1 MKRLM
6 LLSVL
11 ALLFGAALAFG
22 TGTDAGDVEGPATG
36 TVPAGRYNESPML
49 AQLVAAGELP
59 PVDERLPN
67 EPAVLWPYAVDN
79 PEIGKY
85 GGTLQVFAVD
95 NGPWCDLCEETERS
109 PYILATN
116 EDGEILPNI
125 IAGYDVSADEK
136 IYTLHMREGMK
147 WSDGAPFVPEDF
159 IFHWQDMHLNASVD
173 SWFNG
178 SEPLDRMEK
187 TGDYTLRL
195 VFSEPYP
202 IWPFNGVSW
211 RGGDWMRY
219 TPSHYMKKWHIDH
232 NPDANELAVEEGYE
246 NWAEA
251 FNDHW
256 NVNPSSDLDK
266 PMLQHWIFEEF
277 TSTYRTF
284 VRNPYYF
291 AVDRAGNQLPY
302 IDRVVSTI
310 VDPEVNQL
318 RIISGEA
325 DIAFMNTSFA
335 NYPLYKE
342 NEDEGGY
349 RVNLIPGMTGAIVSY
364 YPNQNHPDPVQREIY
379 SDVRFRRALSIAI
392 DRDEINESVFFGVAT
407 PRQATIPSAAV
418 YYKPEWGEAHPYAGY
433 DPGVANRLLD
443 EAGLTERDQD
453 GFRKRSDGQTLQLIV
468 QYNSSVSPDVVT
480 VHELVKEFWEDVGV
494 KVLLKPTAQSL
505 RDELYQAGEYDIG
518 TGGQYEHEFKW
529 YIVSPEAGYG
539 YPQYNAYLQAELDIE
554 QGNATLADYDGGVL
568 PGWEP
573 TEDARRYFDLQVIKY
588 AAEFR
593 SDEYLEAL
601 EEMFDLVAETVPSI
615 GTVGM
620 VPSPYVANK
629 NIGNVN
635 NEVFWCAAGL
645 YESGN
650 YLSFFLFF
658 K

>member
-1 MKRLM
+1 
-6 LLSVL
+6 
-11 ALLFGAALAFG
+11 
-22 TGTDAGDVEGPATG
+22 
-36 TVPAGRYNESPML
+36 
-49 AQLVAAGELP
+49 
-59 PVDERLPN
+59 
-67 EPAVLWPYAVDN
+67 
-79 PEIGKY
+79 
-85 GGTLQVFAVD
+85 
-95 NGPWCDLCEETERS
+95 
-109 PYILATN
+109 
-116 EDGEILPNI
+116 
-125 IAGYDVSADEK
+125 
-136 IYTLHMREGMK
+136 
-147 WSDGAPFVPEDF
+147 
-159 IFHWQDMHLNASVD
+159 
-173 SWFNG
+173 
-178 SEPLDRMEK
+178 
-187 TGDYTLRL
+187 
-195 VFSEPYP
+195 
-202 IWPFNGVSW
+202 
-211 RGGDWMRY
+211 MRY

-601 EEMFDLVAETVPSI
+601 EEMFDLVLPSYILTTMYVVFLAPFLLTILSGPNFRDSVIFVILGALFHFFRKLTSIIAMVAHGEMSTKKLVVPYAIGALFSTFGVYLASGRGESAIPLVLVLGGVVVTIVMYIKMQAIVSVGRSYSKYYLPTLLSI
-615 GTVGM
+615 PMAISLLFEDYSKGFGM
-620 VPSPYVANK
+620 SLFISLV
-629 NIGNVN
+629 I
-635 NEVFWCAAGL
+635 GL
-645 YESGN
+645 Y
-650 YLSFFLFF
+650 YLFTLWFFYRN
-658 K
+658 KSIKPVGQK